1 MMKKIFLVIFM
12 SIGLLTTLHIKAKE
26 LTGKLIN
33 EQGEGIANAQVS
45 LRSFTTWTDNK
56 GQFKLEGQDELIFSL
71 VISKDGFYSV
81 VQTFSSAELDNTA
94 AFHELSIGTITLVAK
109 FQHRTMFAF
118 GGDVMLGRRF
128 SQPYFGND
136 VLISPNSIEH
146 DIKTIVSQMKP
157 YLQLADYAVLNLE
170 SQIAASKP
178 DQRAPKSVTFYSPPE
193 TLAALSWAGV
203 DYVTLGNNHTFDY
216 VDSGLQSTLD
226 FLVKSRLGYS
236 GAGVNESAA
245 LAPHIAELA
254 NSKYAMLGYV
264 GWEGSATPS
273 QTAAKN
279 KGGAAHGSM
288 SNILKS
294 VADGV
299 AKGYHPIVQY
309 HGSME
314 YSDEPTG
321 VTEQRLKSAIDAG
334 AVMAIA
340 HHPHVAQGFEVYKN
354 KLIAYS
360 MGNFIFDQFFY
371 STPHSFVLYVWMDG
385 AKFHRAEVV
394 PIYLQGYQPTP
405 ATAANRYTTLK
416 RVNTLSKQRNLRLTR
431 SGGHGVILPVS
442 NEPVNRHIEIRKTL
456 DNKRV
461 VSLFDL
467 PWQAELNNIS
477 VPKDVPYRLGVSLTN
492 GGDFE
497 TFSSFDSHER
507 GWLVEADHYQV
518 KNEDNNQVL
527 ELVAAEE
534 STWFGMQNFRRVF
547 KPDTPSSLRVKLKSA
562 KPFTLNVYWQG
573 RKTRQKFFD
582 ALNSAEKHLVGSYNY
597 TPQAWQDVVVDFNS
611 PRIGYRSYRVLVE
624 IVGKADSIMLDDV
637 ALIEWQ
643 TAYTQEP
650 IPPRMNSM
658 AEQASYIGFEQA
670 VNGEVKLNLQ
680 Q

>member
-1 MMKKIFLVIFM
+1 MIFM

-33 EQGEGIANAQVS
+33 EQGQGIANAHVS
-45 LRSFTTWTDNK
+45 LGSLTTQTNNN
-56 GQFKLEGQDELIFSL
+56 GEFKLEGKDEQIFSL
-71 VISKDGFYSV
+71 AISKDNFYSV
-81 VQTFSSAELDNTA
+81 VQTFSAAELGKTRDLNA
-94 AFHELSIGTITLVAK
+94 LSIGPITLVAK
-109 FQHRTMFAF
+109 SQHRTMFAF

-128 SQPYFGND
+128 SKPYFGND
-136 VLISPNSIEH
+136 VLISPKSIEQ
-146 DIKTIVSQMKP
+146 DIETIVSQMKP
-157 YLQLADYAVLNLE
+157 YLELADYSVVNLE
-170 SQIAASKP
+170 SQIAASQP
-178 DQRAPKSVTFYSPPE
+178 AQRAPKSVTFYSPPE

-216 VDSGLQSTLD
+216 IDSGLQSTLE
-226 FLVKSRLGYS
+226 FLDQSRLGYS

-245 LAPHIAELA
+245 LTPHIAELA

-264 GWEGSATPS
+264 GWEGSATPT

-299 AKGYHPIVQY
+299 ARGYHPIVQY

-340 HHPHVAQGFEVYKN
+340 HHPHVAQGFELYKN

-416 RVNTLSKQRNLRLTR
+416 RLNTLSKQRNLRLAS
-431 SGGHGVILPVS
+431 SGGHGVILAVS
-442 NEPVNRHIEIRKTL
+442 NEPVNKRIEISKTL
-456 DNKRV
+456 DNKKLA
-461 VSLFDL
+461 SMFDL
-467 PWQAELNNIS
+467 PWQTELNNIS
-477 VPKDVPYRLGVSLTN
+477 VPKNVPYRLGVSLTN

-497 TFSSFDSHER
+497 TFNSFDSHER
-507 GWLVEADHYQV
+507 GWLIEAQNYQL
-518 KNEDNNQVL
+518 KNDNNNQVL
-527 ELVAAEE
+527 ELETAKE

-547 KPDTPSSLRVKLKSA
+547 KPL
-562 KPFTLNVYWQG
+562 
-573 RKTRQKFFD
+573 
-582 ALNSAEKHLVGSYNY
+582 
-597 TPQAWQDVVVDFNS
+597 
-611 PRIGYRSYRVLVE
+611 
-624 IVGKADSIMLDDV
+624 
-637 ALIEWQ
+637 
-643 TAYTQEP
+643 
-650 IPPRMNSM
+650 
-658 AEQASYIGFEQA
+658 GF
-670 VNGEVKLNLQ
+670 K
-680 Q
+680 